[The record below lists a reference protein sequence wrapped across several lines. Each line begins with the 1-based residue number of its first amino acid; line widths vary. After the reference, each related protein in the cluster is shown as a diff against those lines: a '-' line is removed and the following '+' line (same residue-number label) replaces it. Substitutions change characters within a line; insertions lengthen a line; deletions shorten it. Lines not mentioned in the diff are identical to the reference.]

1 MKNNQNIE
9 NKKKENEMKMKIDT
23 KFIKEVAKDFGH
35 TITDSEAKYAHKIVL
50 ERLEDREDYY
60 YDLKDYFKN

>member
-1 MKNNQNIE
+1 
-9 NKKKENEMKMKIDT
+9 MKMKIDT